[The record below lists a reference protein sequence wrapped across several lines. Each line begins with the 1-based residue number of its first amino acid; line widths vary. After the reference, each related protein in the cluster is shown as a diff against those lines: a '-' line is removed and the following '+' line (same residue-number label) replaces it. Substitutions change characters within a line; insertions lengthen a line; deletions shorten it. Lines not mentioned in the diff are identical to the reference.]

1 MPYNASYTRFFFEG
15 FSYVLQIDMH
25 FICTPI
31 WTKFYSYEKWVLHLA
46 SIVIAL
52 GIVLSVVA
60 TIGHLSID
68 RAGRVEIL
76 VYEHHRFIRPWI

>member
-1 MPYNASYTRFFFEG
+1 
-15 FSYVLQIDMH
+15 
-25 FICTPI
+25 
-31 WTKFYSYEKWVLHLA
+31 VLHLA